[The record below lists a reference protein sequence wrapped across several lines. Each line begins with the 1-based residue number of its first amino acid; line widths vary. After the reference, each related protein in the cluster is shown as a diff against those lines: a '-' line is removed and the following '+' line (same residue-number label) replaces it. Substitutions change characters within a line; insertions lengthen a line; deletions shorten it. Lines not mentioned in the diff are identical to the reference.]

1 MNIPIENIDRL
12 TKKLEA
18 LQRKAVK
25 LNLPALTFSFGAE
38 FAEGNKVVRTLSLEH
53 DTLQIPGDWQFV
65 ASLQVGD
72 EVDGTNRNEI
82 TAREGA
88 LTPSEREG
96 LISIKL
102 ACGHCQQARRRVK
115 TYALRNSSG
124 TMMQLGTACVQPYL
138 GVDASIVAAYY
149 SMLEAADDACESE
162 MGGSCGPSAFQ
173 TLRVIQAACAAIRQF
188 GFLSTR
194 DGEATQRSSTADY
207 VRNHVDRKHGEQSPI
222 TVTQEDINKA
232 DEILA
237 SYTADILPKYK
248 ETPDELSD
256 FQYKL
261 AMLVNRGYAKW
272 KDLGILAGAVGA
284 YVGKREKV
292 QYVQYPAK
300 NGDKVRV
307 KATCIACRV
316 IDNGSRF
323 GSKLLLK
330 LVTSTNELLVT
341 FYSGNTPARVDQV
354 YEVTGTVKIQENSE
368 KYGPQTILT
377 RCKFVEVETP
387 AVEVSE
393 EESELLARLEEENR
407 YTDCIL

>member
-1 MNIPIENIDRL
+1 MNILTENIERL
-12 TKKLEA
+12 SKKLEA
-18 LQRKAVK
+18 LQRKAAK
-25 LNLPALTFSFGAE
+25 LNLPSLSFSFGPE
-38 FAEGNKVVRTLSLEH
+38 FAENSKVVRALTIDH
-53 DTLQIPGDWQFV
+53 GTLQIPGDWQFV

-72 EVDGTNRNEI
+72 EVDGNNRNEI

-124 TMMQLGTACVQPYL
+124 AMMQLGTACVQPYL
-138 GVDASIVAAYY
+138 GMDASIVADYY

-162 MGGSCGPSAFQ
+162 RGGSCGPSAFP
-173 TLRVIQAACAAIRQF
+173 TPEVIKVACSAIRQF
-188 GFLSTR
+188 GF
-194 DGEATQRSSTADY
+194 RSSRQAEDTQKPGTADD
-207 VRNHVDRKHGEQSPI
+207 VRGHFGGDERHAVK
-222 TVTQEDINKA
+222 VTQEDINKA